1 MLWEIENRIQS
12 RLRVLMDIKDKKY
25 SQSQDDKA
33 EIQLDSSSEKSLESE
48 LLKMEA
54 RIMESINR
62 WEKMGHTIILE
73 IIYKNQKL

>member
-1 MLWEIENRIQS
+1 MLWEMENRIQS

-62 WEKMGHTIILE
+62 
-73 IIYKNQKL
+73 